1 MIFQRVPQFLV
12 FVRVRVENFHR
23 SGRLRF
29 LWHRSFLLNLPPPVN
44 RDSHTLARR
53 RGCGRRSMK
62 QPRAAQTIA
71 TNGARGNVLFHVPET
86 RQAEEDEGGGD
97 EEGEVSECG
106 RDAELAGDDAP
117 EAAA

>member
-1 MIFQRVPQFLV
+1 LV

-86 RQAEEDEGGGD
+86 RQAEEDEGG
-97 EEGEVSECG
+97 EELRAHREEEE
-106 RDAELAGDDAP
+106 RRET
-117 EAAA
+117 EAADVDEQPEK